1 MKKTI
6 AMLLAA
12 VLCTASLTACGSGS
26 DTKSESS
33 AAQSSAA
40 QSSAVEGTAASDSE
54 AQTLVVGTNAEF
66 PPFEY
71 LGDDGE
77 PEGFDI
83 ALIKAIGEKLGMN
96 VEVQNMEFDS
106 LVAAIGSKIDVA
118 IAGMTID
125 EERQKTVDF
134 SDPYYDAVQYVIV
147 SADSD
152 VAAKG
157 ADAVM
162 ADLEGLTIGCQLG
175 TTGNFIIEDDIA
187 NATAQTYNKAV
198 DAVNDLINGKIDA
211 VIIDKN
217 PAEVFAD
224 KFAGQVVAIDGNQFG
239 FSIEQYAI
247 ALPKN
252 SELKD
257 QINQALADLKADGTF
272 DALVSEYIGSA
283 E

>member
-40 QSSAVEGTAASDSE
+40 QSSAAEGTAASNGE

-152 VAAKG
+152 MAAKG
-157 ADAVM
+157 ADAAM

>member
-77 PEGFDI
+77 PEGFDV

>member
-40 QSSAVEGTAASDSE
+40 QSSTTEGTAASNGE

-77 PEGFDI
+77 PDGFDI

-147 SADSD
+147 STDSD

-157 ADAVM
+157 ADAAM

-239 FSIEQYAI
+239 FGIEQYAI

-257 QINQALADLKADGTF
+257 KINQALADLKADGTF

>member
-40 QSSAVEGTAASDSE
+40 QSSAAEETAASNGE

-157 ADAVM
+157 ADAAM

-175 TTGNFIIEDDIA
+175 TTGNFVIEDDIA

-239 FSIEQYAI
+239 FSVEQYAI

-257 QINQALADLKADGTF
+257 QINKALADLKADGTF

>member
-40 QSSAVEGTAASDSE
+40 QSSATEGTAASNGE

-152 VAAKG
+152 MAAKG
-157 ADAVM
+157 ADAAM

-175 TTGNFIIEDDIA
+175 TT
-187 NATAQTYNKAV
+187 
-198 DAVNDLINGKIDA
+198 
-211 VIIDKN
+211 
-217 PAEVFAD
+217 
-224 KFAGQVVAIDGNQFG
+224 
-239 FSIEQYAI
+239 
-247 ALPKN
+247 
-252 SELKD
+252 
-257 QINQALADLKADGTF
+257 
-272 DALVSEYIGSA
+272 
-283 E
+283 